1 MSNKISFISGN
12 FNVIHNGHIR
22 LFKFAK
28 SISDKLIIGLYCDKL
43 ASESVYINQ
52 NLRLEALREI
62 NLIDKIVIIKKNLK
76 STLIQINPDLI
87 VKGLEFQN
95 EDNEELEIIKGT
107 KCQLVFSSGEVDLSL
122 EINKNNLKNNNKI
135 VLNDYFNRHNINKTQ
150 INSVINKFKNL
161 KVLVIGDLII
171 DEFIECNPIGMSKET
186 NSIVYSFYKQNKYLG
201 GAGIVAAHASALGC
215 KVHLLSSC
223 GKDEN
228 GSFINEKLKKYH
240 VKSEIIK
247 TGMINTV
254 KKTRFY
260 NDNHSVFRLNY
271 LNNKLLSRNLSDKI
285 FNKFEKLSNNIDLV
299 IFSDFNYGCL
309 DKNLTKRISD
319 ICLKKNIMISA
330 DSQTSSQYGDISQ
343 YQNCDLIT
351 PTELEARSSLN
362 DSQSGL
368 IILLEKLRKQTK
380 AKNIILTQGK
390 DGLIIHHFD
399 NKNYYNDALSSL
411 NLNPLNTS
419 GAGDALLVGASCALK
434 ISGDIWLSAFIGNLM
449 SAIQISREGNTPIQ
463 FNELSDKIRNI

>member
-1 MSNKISFISGN
+1 
-12 FNVIHNGHIR
+12 
-22 LFKFAK
+22 
-28 SISDKLIIGLYCDKL
+28 
-43 ASESVYINQ
+43 
-52 NLRLEALREI
+52 
-62 NLIDKIVIIKKNLK
+62 
-76 STLIQINPDLI
+76 
-87 VKGLEFQN
+87 
-95 EDNEELEIIKGT
+95 
-107 KCQLVFSSGEVDLSL
+107 
-122 EINKNNLKNNNKI
+122 
-135 VLNDYFNRHNINKTQ
+135 
-150 INSVINKFKNL
+150 
-161 KVLVIGDLII
+161 
-171 DEFIECNPIGMSKET
+171 
-186 NSIVYSFYKQNKYLG
+186 
-201 GAGIVAAHASALGC
+201 
-215 KVHLLSSC
+215 
-223 GKDEN
+223 
-228 GSFINEKLKKYH
+228 
-240 VKSEIIK
+240 
-247 TGMINTV
+247 MINTV

-271 LNNKLLSRNLSDKI
+271 LNNKLLSKNLSDKI
-285 FNKFEKLSNNIDLV
+285 FNKFEKLSSNIDLV

-309 DKNLTKRISD
+309 DKNLTKRISN

-362 DSQSGL
+362 DNQSGL

-399 NKNYYNDALSSL
+399 NKNYSNDALSSL

-463 FNELSDKIRNI
+463 FNELSNKIKNI

>member
-1 MSNKISFISGN
+1 M
-12 FNVIHNGHIR
+12 IHNGHIR

-28 SISDKLIIGLYCDKL
+28 SISGKLIVGLYCDKL
-43 ASESVYINQ
+43 ASESVYISQ

-95 EDNEELEIIKGT
+95 EENEELEIIKGT

-122 EINKNNLKNNNKI
+122 KIKKDGLNNKI
-135 VLNDYFNRHNINKTQ
+135 LIRDYFNRHNIDKSQ
-150 INSVINKFKNL
+150 INLVIKKFNSL

-186 NSIVYSFYKQNKYLG
+186 NSIVYSFSKKNKYLG

-215 KVHLLSSC
+215 KAHLLSTC

-228 GSFINEKLKKYH
+228 GNYISEKLKEYR

-247 TGMINTV
+247 SSMINTV
-254 KKTRFY
+254 KKTRFSS
-260 NDNHSVFRLNY
+260 DNNSVFRLNY
-271 LNNKLLSRNLSDKI
+271 LNNKLLSKNLSNKI
-285 FNKFEKLSNNIDLV
+285 FNKFEKLSNSIDLV

-309 DKNLTKRISD
+309 DKNLTKKISN

-330 DSQTSSQYGDISQ
+330 DSQTSSQFGDISQ
-343 YQNCDLIT
+343 YQDCDLIT

-368 IILLEKLRKQTK
+368 IILLEKLRKKTK
-380 AKNIILTQGK
+380 ANNILLTQGK
-390 DGLIIHHFD
+390 DGLLIHHFE
-399 NKNYYNDALSSL
+399 KNNYSNDALTAF
-411 NLNPLNTS
+411 NKYPLNTS

-434 ISGDIWLSAFIGNLM
+434 ISNNIWLSAFIGNLM
-449 SAIQISREGNTPIQ
+449 SAIQISREGNTPIH
-463 FNELSDKIRNI
+463 FNELSDEIKNI